1 MLTPSKSKTEFQSDL
16 AQGSINGS
24 VDDILRVCRVI
35 RTAKESL
42 TSMEFKDLREESPF
56 SEKVWSKLL
65 QIGLDDRLEGV
76 KGALP
81 PLYT

>member
-1 MLTPSKSKTEFQSDL
+1 MSTSSKSKTEFLRDL
-16 AQGSINGS
+16 VNGSITGS
-24 VDDILRVCRVI
+24 VDDILLVCRVI

-42 TSMEFKDLREESPF
+42 TPDEFRDLRERSPY

-76 KGALP
+76 
-81 PLYT
+81 

>member
-1 MLTPSKSKTEFQSDL
+1 MSAPSKSKTEFLVDL
-16 AQGSINGS
+16 VGGSITGS
-24 VDDILRVCRVI
+24 VDDILRACRVI

-42 TSMEFKDLREESPF
+42 PPMEFRDWRERSPF

-76 KGALP
+76 KDSLP
-81 PLYT
+81 PL